1 MLPSSPTNQ
10 INVHSLKLP
19 MSQSPIS
26 FHPYQLTKLKFR
38 ILIQDLIDTLVV

>member
-10 INVHSLKLP
+10 INVPSLKLP

-26 FHPYQLTKLKFR
+26 FYPHQLTKLKFW
-38 ILIQDLIDTLVV
+38 ILIQDLTDTLVV